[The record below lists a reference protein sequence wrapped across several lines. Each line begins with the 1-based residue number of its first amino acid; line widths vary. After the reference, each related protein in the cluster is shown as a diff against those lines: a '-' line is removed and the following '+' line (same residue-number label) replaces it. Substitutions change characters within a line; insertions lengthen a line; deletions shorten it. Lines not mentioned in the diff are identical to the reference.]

1 MEIQNITGLDATRIK
16 KVAAYARVSSLE
28 EEQEESYNS
37 QRQYY
42 EAVIKATPSWEF
54 AGLYADRGISGT
66 TSNRP
71 EFQQMIKDAKHGLI
85 DVILVKSISR
95 FARNAVD
102 TQNIVHDLKAHN
114 VEVYFDEQKIS
125 SFNRNTEMMLNMMA
139 VVAEHES
146 KSISQNMRWAY
157 QKLAEQGIRHLGNN
171 TVFGYDEIKGELV
184 PNQNAEYVKI
194 IFQMYAE
201 GSTYREI
208 SERMEVLGAKPIRGD
223 KFSAGSLRYL
233 LGNELYCG
241 DMRIQKRPH
250 INWRTKKPDPS
261 IPYTSYYVEE
271 HHRPIVSKDL
281 WNKTKARLD
290 AKQEEIDRGIY
301 RNSRSHFLFGR
312 IYCGECGEQMRR
324 ITYGVNRSRRKV
336 WKCYGRTKRNGCMND
351 VVNEDE
357 LFELLCSEQY
367 VAWDGV
373 ENMDPEDFKDID
385 RIEIFADGRIRIKR
399 K

>member
-1 MEIQNITGLDATRIK
+1 MEIQNIAGLDATRIK

-208 SERMEVLGAKPIRGD
+208 SERMEMLGAKPIRGD

-290 AKQEEIDRGIY
+290 AKQEEVDRGIY

-324 ITYGVNRSRRKV
+324 ITYGINRSRRKV

-367 VAWDGV
+367 VVWDGV